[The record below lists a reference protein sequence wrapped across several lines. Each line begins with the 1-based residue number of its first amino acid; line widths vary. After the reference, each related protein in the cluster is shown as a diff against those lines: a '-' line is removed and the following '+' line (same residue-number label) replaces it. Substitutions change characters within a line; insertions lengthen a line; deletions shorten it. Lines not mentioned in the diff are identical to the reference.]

1 VQREIAAARFAL
13 LAMTTSHKG
22 HIVSGIVSR
31 IYRRLLIAFGFAPM
45 PPRPRPVVL
54 CILDGWGER
63 PDADD
68 NAIAR
73 AKTPVWHQLMARW
86 PHAHLE
92 ASEHFVGLP
101 DGQMGNS
108 EVGHTNIGA
117 GRVVMQDLP
126 RIDDAIATGK
136 IADMPGL
143 REFIAKTKAGTGT
156 AHIFGLMS
164 PGGVHSH
171 QGQIAAL
178 CRILAKAGLKV
189 TVHAALD
196 GRDTPPKSALGY
208 LKQFKAD
215 TEGAGDIEIA
225 TISGRYYAMDRDK
238 RWDRVEKAYAMLAV
252 GAGHK
257 ALDPIAAVEAAY
269 ERGETDEFALP
280 TAIGDWAGMKSGD
293 GLLLANFRADRIRE
307 IAAALLDPGFSG
319 FSRAKLIDFSAALGL
334 VEYSEEL
341 NRFLGTL
348 FPPDNLDDTFGEIV
362 SRAGLTQLRIAE
374 TEKYAHVTFFFN
386 GGRET
391 VFPGEERILVPSPK
405 VATYDKQPQM
415 SAPEVTDKVVAAI
428 QSGKFDVVVMN
439 YANTDMVGHTGLFDA
454 AEHAVEAVDSC
465 LGRLA
470 QAVETAGG
478 TLVITADHGNAETMR
493 DPETGEPHTAHTT
506 NPVPFIVVN
515 GPASVR
521 QVQNGRLADVAPT
534 LLALLALP
542 RPEAMTGHSLLGA
555 ADTRQRAAE

>member
-1 VQREIAAARFAL
+1 
-13 LAMTTSHKG
+13 
-22 HIVSGIVSR
+22 
-31 IYRRLLIAFGFAPM
+31 M

-63 PDADD
+63 KDADD
-68 NAIAR
+68 NAITR
-73 AKTPVWHQLMARW
+73 AKTPIWHQLMARW
-86 PHAHLE
+86 PHAQLD
-92 ASEHFVGLP
+92 ASEHYVGLP

-108 EVGHTNIGA
+108 EVGHTNLGA

-136 IADMPGL
+136 IAGMPPL
-143 REFIAKTKAGTGT
+143 TDFIAKVKAKTGV
-156 AHIFGLMS
+156 AHVFGLMS

-178 CRILAKAGLKV
+178 CRILAKAGLAV
-189 TVHAALD
+189 RVHAALD
-196 GRDTPPKSALGY
+196 GRDTPPQSALGY
-208 LKQFKAD
+208 LKQFKSD
-215 TEGAGDIEIA
+215 TEGAGDVAVA

-238 RWDRVEKAYAMLAV
+238 RWDRVEKAYAMLTGA
-252 GAGHK
+252 AGHC
-257 ALDPIAAVEAAY
+257 APDPLVAVEAAY
-269 ERGETDEFALP
+269 ARGETDEFVLP
-280 TAIGDWAGMKSGD
+280 TAIGDWAGMNNGD
-293 GLLLANFRADRIRE
+293 GMLLANFRADRIRE

-319 FSRAKLIDFSAALGL
+319 FAREKLVDFCAALGL

-341 NRFLGTL
+341 NRFLATL
-348 FPPDNLDDTFGEIV
+348 FPPDNLEDTFGEIV
-362 SRAGLTQLRIAE
+362 SRAGMTQLRIAE

-428 QSGKFDVVVMN
+428 QSGNFDVVVLN

-454 AEHAVEAVDSC
+454 AEHAVEAVDAS

-470 QAVETAGG
+470 QAVEAAGG
-478 TLVITADHGNAETMR
+478 TLVITADHGNAEMMR
-493 DPETGEPHTAHTT
+493 DPETGAPHTAHTL

-515 GPASVR
+515 APASVR

-534 LLALLALP
+534 LLALLGLP
-542 RPEAMTGHSLLGA
+542 LPAAMTGHSLLGPGEA
-555 ADTRQRAAE
+555 QRRAVG